1 MDTLEPAILAALREM
16 GVAESD
22 LAALRLILEA
32 PGRWLVFVH
41 QDHIVKVAKVEPEQ
55 SVKAALFATD
65 SP

>member
-1 MDTLEPAILAALREM
+1 M

-22 LAALRLILEA
+22 LATLRRILGE

-55 SVKAALFATD
+55 NVMSAPG